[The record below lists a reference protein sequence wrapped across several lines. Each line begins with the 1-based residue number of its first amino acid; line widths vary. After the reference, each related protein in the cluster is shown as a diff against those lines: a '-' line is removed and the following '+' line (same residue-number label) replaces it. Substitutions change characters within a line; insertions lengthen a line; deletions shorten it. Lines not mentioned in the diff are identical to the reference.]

1 MHLKSCFGI
10 VLQRMCWYDRRNT
23 DDSKANVM
31 NQSLNLKE
39 NKEKQG
45 LKMWVKREGWIL
57 MSSVFFG
64 KIKKTKKQHHFRVD
78 GFEYTKLSGK

>member
-1 MHLKSCFGI
+1 
-10 VLQRMCWYDRRNT
+10 MCWYDRRNS

-57 MSSVFFG
+57 MSSMFFG
-64 KIKKTKKQHHFRVD
+64 KIKKKKQ
-78 GFEYTKLSGK
+78 